1 MRTRLLLPLLL
12 GIVTLATS
20 PPRANAA
27 ESPWDLAQLSNAPA
41 HEWLVKDGPMLALTY
56 TGLPF
61 QGKPSQVF
69 AYYASPATLSPT
81 TDTTRKYPGVVLIH
95 GGGGTAF
102 KAWAELWAKRGYAAI
117 AMDLSGMRPEEADP
131 NKRTRIPDGGP
142 DQGHPAKF
150 DTIRTEDLTDDWP
163 LHAVANSILAHSLLL
178 SFPEVDKDR
187 TAVTGISWGGYTT
200 CIVASVD
207 SRFKAAVPVYGC
219 GFLEQNSCWLGEFT
233 KLGPDLTKKW
243 VERYDPSS
251 HLSRCTVP
259 IFFMNGTNDFAYPL
273 DSYMKSYD
281 AVSKTAKNIRV
292 QIKMPHGHGVGWE
305 PKEIGL
311 WVDQQLG
318 LGDGKALATC
328 TAPVLAD
335 GKVTAKIT
343 HSLPVKAAAFN
354 YALPGEAV
362 NKREWKSVPATIEND
377 VVTAPAAE
385 AESDMWFFT
394 VTDERDAMVSSP
406 VAFK

>member
-1 MRTRLLLPLLL
+1 
-12 GIVTLATS
+12 
-20 PPRANAA
+20 
-27 ESPWDLAQLSNAPA
+27 
-41 HEWLVKDGPMLALTY
+41 
-56 TGLPF
+56 
-61 QGKPSQVF
+61 
-69 AYYASPATLSPT
+69 
-81 TDTTRKYPGVVLIH
+81 
-95 GGGGTAF
+95 
-102 KAWAELWAKRGYAAI
+102 
-117 AMDLSGMRPEEADP
+117 MDLSGMRPEEADP

-150 DTIRTEDLTDDWP
+150 DTIRTEDITDDWP
-163 LHAVANSILAHSLLL
+163 LHAVANGILAHSLLL

-251 HLSRCTVP
+251 HLPRCTVP

-281 AVSKTAKNIRV
+281 AVSKTAKNIRI

-343 HSLPVKAAAFN
+343 HSLPVKSAAFN

-362 NKREWKSVPATIEND
+362 NKREWKSIPATVENN

-385 AESDMWFFT
+385 PGSDMWFFT